1 MKEKEQSTVV
11 GQLLILNIFAILA
24 GYYFITTIDEFVK
37 QREWWYD
44 LLVLLIVICE
54 VVYNWI
60 QLMKVKDKI
69 KKMSLTLSI
78 ITLSAFLSGTYFSEI
93 WNKIQKGSGYRNT
106 MILAIFWVCWMII
119 CNIVLWKI
127 YKKNNEGRK
136 HNCLV
141 DNYVFYFGMV

>member
-60 QLMKVKDKI
+60 QLMKVKGKI

-106 MILAIFWVCWMII
+106 MILAIFWVCLLII
-119 CNIVLWKI
+119 WNIVLWKR
-127 YKKNNEGRK
+127 YKKNN
-136 HNCLV
+136 
-141 DNYVFYFGMV
+141 

>member
-11 GQLLILNIFAILA
+11 GQMLILNIFAILA

-106 MILAIFWVCWMII
+106 MILAIFWVCLLII
-119 CNIVLWKI
+119 WNIVLWKR
-127 YKKNNEGRK
+127 YKKNN
-136 HNCLV
+136 
-141 DNYVFYFGMV
+141 

>member
-78 ITLSAFLSGTYFSEI
+78 ITLSAFLSGTYFSKI

-106 MILAIFWVCWMII
+106 IILAIFWVCLLII
-119 CNIVLWKI
+119 WNIVLWKR
-127 YKKNNEGRK
+127 YKKNN
-136 HNCLV
+136 
-141 DNYVFYFGMV
+141 

>member
-1 MKEKEQSTVV
+1 MKEKEQGTVV

-106 MILAIFWVCWMII
+106 MILAIFWVCLLII
-119 CNIVLWKI
+119 WNIVLWKR
-127 YKKNNEGRK
+127 YKKNN
-136 HNCLV
+136 
-141 DNYVFYFGMV
+141 

>member
-11 GQLLILNIFAILA
+11 GQLLILNIFTILA

-60 QLMKVKDKI
+60 QLMKVKGKI

-106 MILAIFWVCWMII
+106 MILAIFWVCLLII
-119 CNIVLWKI
+119 WNIVLWKR
-127 YKKNNEGRK
+127 YKKNN
-136 HNCLV
+136 
-141 DNYVFYFGMV
+141 

>member
-37 QREWWYD
+37 QHEWWYD

-60 QLMKVKDKI
+60 QLMKVKGKI

-106 MILAIFWVCWMII
+106 MILAIFWVCLLII
-119 CNIVLWKI
+119 WNIVLWKR
-127 YKKNNEGRK
+127 YKKNN
-136 HNCLV
+136 
-141 DNYVFYFGMV
+141 

>member
-106 MILAIFWVCWMII
+106 MILAIFWVCLLII
-119 CNIVLWKI
+119 WNIVLWKI
-127 YKKNNEGRK
+127 YKKNN
-136 HNCLV
+136 
-141 DNYVFYFGMV
+141 

>member
-24 GYYFITTIDEFVK
+24 GYSFITTIDEFVK

-106 MILAIFWVCWMII
+106 MILAIFWVCLLII
-119 CNIVLWKI
+119 WNIVLWKR
-127 YKKNNEGRK
+127 YKKNN
-136 HNCLV
+136 
-141 DNYVFYFGMV
+141 

>member
-11 GQLLILNIFAILA
+11 GQLLILSIFAILA

-106 MILAIFWVCWMII
+106 MILAIFWVCLLII
-119 CNIVLWKI
+119 WNIVLWKR
-127 YKKNNEGRK
+127 YKKNN
-136 HNCLV
+136 
-141 DNYVFYFGMV
+141 

>member
-11 GQLLILNIFAILA
+11 AQLLILNIFAILA

-106 MILAIFWVCWMII
+106 MILAIFWVCLLII
-119 CNIVLWKI
+119 WNIVLWKR
-127 YKKNNEGRK
+127 YKKNN
-136 HNCLV
+136 
-141 DNYVFYFGMV
+141 

>member
-1 MKEKEQSTVV
+1 MRKITKEKEQSTVV

-106 MILAIFWVCWMII
+106 MILAIFWVCLLII
-119 CNIVLWKI
+119 WNIVLWKR
-127 YKKNNEGRK
+127 YKKNN
-136 HNCLV
+136 
-141 DNYVFYFGMV
+141 

>member
-93 WNKIQKGSGYRNT
+93 WDKIQKGSGYRNT
-106 MILAIFWVCWMII
+106 MILAIFWVCLLII
-119 CNIVLWKI
+119 WNIVLWKR
-127 YKKNNEGRK
+127 YKKNN
-136 HNCLV
+136 
-141 DNYVFYFGMV
+141 

>member
-69 KKMSLTLSI
+69 KKMFLTLSI

-106 MILAIFWVCWMII
+106 MILAIFWVCLLII
-119 CNIVLWKI
+119 WNIVLWKR
-127 YKKNNEGRK
+127 YKKNN
-136 HNCLV
+136 
-141 DNYVFYFGMV
+141 

>member
-1 MKEKEQSTVV
+1 MKETAQSTVV

-106 MILAIFWVCWMII
+106 MILAIFWVCLLII
-119 CNIVLWKI
+119 WNIVLWKR
-127 YKKNNEGRK
+127 YKKNN
-136 HNCLV
+136 
-141 DNYVFYFGMV
+141 

>member
-69 KKMSLTLSI
+69 KKMSLSI

-106 MILAIFWVCWMII
+106 MILAIFWVCLLII
-119 CNIVLWKI
+119 WNIVLWKR
-127 YKKNNEGRK
+127 YKKNN
-136 HNCLV
+136 
-141 DNYVFYFGMV
+141 

>member
-11 GQLLILNIFAILA
+11 GQLLILNIFTILA

-106 MILAIFWVCWMII
+106 MILAIFWVCLLII
-119 CNIVLWKI
+119 WNIVLWKR
-127 YKKNNEGRK
+127 YKKNN
-136 HNCLV
+136 
-141 DNYVFYFGMV
+141 

>member
-78 ITLSAFLSGTYFSEI
+78 ITLSAFLSGIYFSEI

-106 MILAIFWVCWMII
+106 MILAIFWVCLLII
-119 CNIVLWKI
+119 WNIVLWKR
-127 YKKNNEGRK
+127 YKKNN
-136 HNCLV
+136 
-141 DNYVFYFGMV
+141 

>member
-11 GQLLILNIFAILA
+11 GQLLILNIFVILA

-60 QLMKVKDKI
+60 QLMKIKDKI

-106 MILAIFWVCWMII
+106 MILAIFWVCLLII
-119 CNIVLWKI
+119 WNIVLWKR
-127 YKKNNEGRK
+127 YKKNN
-136 HNCLV
+136 
-141 DNYVFYFGMV
+141 

>member
-44 LLVLLIVICE
+44 LLVLLVVICE

-106 MILAIFWVCWMII
+106 MILAIFWVCLLII
-119 CNIVLWKI
+119 WNIVLWKR
-127 YKKNNEGRK
+127 YKKNN
-136 HNCLV
+136 
-141 DNYVFYFGMV
+141 

>member
-54 VVYNWI
+54 VVYN
-60 QLMKVKDKI
+60 
-69 KKMSLTLSI
+69 
-78 ITLSAFLSGTYFSEI
+78 
-93 WNKIQKGSGYRNT
+93 
-106 MILAIFWVCWMII
+106 
-119 CNIVLWKI
+119 
-127 YKKNNEGRK
+127 
-136 HNCLV
+136 
-141 DNYVFYFGMV
+141 

>member
-60 QLMKVKDKI
+60 QLMKIKDKI

-106 MILAIFWVCWMII
+106 MILAIFWVCLLII
-119 CNIVLWKI
+119 WNIVLWKR
-127 YKKNNEGRK
+127 YKKNN
-136 HNCLV
+136 
-141 DNYVFYFGMV
+141 

>member
-78 ITLSAFLSGTYFSEI
+78 ITLSAFLSETYFSEI

-106 MILAIFWVCWMII
+106 MILAIFWVCLLII
-119 CNIVLWKI
+119 WNIVLWKR
-127 YKKNNEGRK
+127 YKKNN
-136 HNCLV
+136 
-141 DNYVFYFGMV
+141 